1 MLRLLVLFIIKGIN
15 TYREL
20 ASAGDARSDS
30 SIAGLE
36 GSREDLGL
44 LLLLFRRSQVV
55 KPHQEI
61 ELLLLEVVTR
71 LLQFSNCVLLSSKFP
86 HSPELFSPI
95 QHSDHV
101 DTRQL
106 LPLGLMTGTGIGHV
120 RKVDS
125 VLFTMTL
132 ILHLIPILPYSLI
145 KESNNYLSILSV
157 PFHSCGRE
165 SPSASP
171 RRTPRSV
178 RAESPPSL
186 PRDR

>member
-1 MLRLLVLFIIKGIN
+1 MLRLLVLFIIMGIN

-36 GSREDLGL
+36 GSRENLGL

-71 LLQFSNCVLLSSKFP
+71 LLQFSNCVLLSSEFP

-106 LPLGLMTGTGIGHV
+106 LPLGLMTGAGIGHV

-145 KESNNYLSILSV
+145 KETYNYLSILSV

-165 SPSASP
+165 SPSVSP

-186 PRDR
+186 PTDT

>member
-1 MLRLLVLFIIKGIN
+1 MLRLLVLFIIMGIN

-36 GSREDLGL
+36 GSRENLG

-71 LLQFSNCVLLSSKFP
+71 LLQFSNCVLLSSEFP

-106 LPLGLMTGTGIGHV
+106 LPLGLMTGAGIGHV

-145 KESNNYLSILSV
+145 KETYNYLSILSV

-165 SPSASP
+165 SPSVSP

-186 PRDR
+186 PTDT